1 MLVLPARQPLPRRP
15 RFAVTFLAAAL
26 LAGCATLPSSGPTG
40 RQITQSGKDSQSQV
54 QFRIVELDSM
64 AALPVMAKRPAV
76 FEPDYAPPP
85 TDLIG
90 AGDQLEIAIYE
101 AGVSLFG
108 GAGTKGLGTSAVG
121 SDPASQVERFPTV
134 RVDDSGYIRLPYAG
148 LIRAAGVT
156 TGQLAQSIRRAYRG
170 MSQDPQVL
178 VSLRESINNSV
189 IIGGEVAR
197 PGRLVLATNRETVP
211 DVIALAGGYRGEAKD
226 LTVRIDRQ
234 GNLSDFRLSDLLNG
248 ESSMRIF
255 PGDKLSLVRAPRTFA
270 VMGAPGRVE
279 QIPFSGPSV
288 SLAEALAMAG
298 GANPN
303 VGDPAAV
310 FVFRFERNGDVEEP
324 VVYHLNMMK
333 AGGYFVSQRFMM
345 TDKDVLYIG
354 NAQAN
359 QPSKL
364 VQIISQLFSPIVS
377 ITALNNSL
385 KN

>member
-1 MLVLPARQPLPRRP
+1 M
-15 RFAVTFLAAAL
+15 AVAL
-26 LAGCATLPSSGPTG
+26 LTGCATLPSSGPTG
-40 RQITQSGKDSQSQV
+40 GQITRSVNDPASQV
-54 QFRIVELDSM
+54 PFRIVELDSM
-64 AALPVMAKRPAV
+64 AALPAASKRPAV
-76 FEPDYAPPP
+76 FQPDYSPPP

-90 AGDQLEIAIYE
+90 SGDQLEIAIYE
-101 AGVSLFG
+101 AGVALFG
-108 GAGTKGLGTSAVG
+108 GGTSRMIGAAASG
-121 SDPASQVERFPTV
+121 GDSASQVERFPTL

-148 LIRAAGVT
+148 RIRAAGAT
-156 TGQLAQSIRRAYRG
+156 TGELAQAIRRAYRG

-178 VSLRESINNSV
+178 VSLRESVNNSV

-197 PGRLVLATNRETVP
+197 PGRLVLTTNRETVS

-234 GNLSDFRLSDLLNG
+234 GTFSDFRLSDLLTG
-248 ESSMRIF
+248 ETGMRIF

-279 QIPFSGPSV
+279 QIPFSGPGL
-288 SLAEALAMAG
+288 SLAEALALAG

-310 FVFRFERNGDVEEP
+310 FVFRFERAGDKDEP

-333 AGGYFVSQRFMM
+333 AGGYFVAQRFMM

-354 NAQAN
+354 NARAN